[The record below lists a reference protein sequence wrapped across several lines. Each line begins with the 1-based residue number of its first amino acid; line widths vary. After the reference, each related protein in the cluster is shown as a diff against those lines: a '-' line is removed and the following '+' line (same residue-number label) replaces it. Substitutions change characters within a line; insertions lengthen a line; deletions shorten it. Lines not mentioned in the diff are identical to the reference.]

1 MDLINQVL
9 VLIIDFLL
17 FISLIPVIYS
27 IIILIIFYHIII
39 FFIKDRIYIKAFNKY
54 KDIETIS
61 IEDLNKIPLVTI
73 IVPSWNE
80 KVIFKQC
87 LESISKLTYPKLNV
101 IVNAGGSEETIKIA
115 KSFENY
121 SNFRILQ
128 QEAGGKIKAI
138 NDCFKYISEGVLYLV
153 DADVYV
159 TDETLLRMLI
169 PLTNYNEDIVTGGAR
184 PLKSQENINLVKYLY
199 MNRNLSFRRKFS
211 RYNLNMISGA
221 DTTLKYDVIKAI
233 GKFSENSVY
242 SVEVS
247 QGEDLLSKGYK
258 FYRLTDYRG
267 QVYTKVPDTIKIWI
281 RQKIRWNEN
290 SIVYTYQHKKIGLV
304 LYFSLF
310 IISFY
315 LLIFPFLMFFNL
327 NFGLICIFLL
337 FNIYLKKMRRVL
349 FNKLTIQKEF
359 FKKLNLMFFIKILFY
374 IYIEALVYVYIIF
387 EMIIFGNKKL
397 KKRKN
402 L

>member
-1 MDLINQVL
+1 M
-9 VLIIDFLL
+9 
-17 FISLIPVIYS
+17 
-27 IIILIIFYHIII
+27 
-39 FFIKDRIYIKAFNKY
+39 
-54 KDIETIS
+54 
-61 IEDLNKIPLVTI
+61 
-73 IVPSWNE
+73 
-80 KVIFKQC
+80 
-87 LESISKLTYPKLNV
+87 NV
-101 IVNAGGSEETIKIA
+101 IVNVGGSEETIKIA
-115 KSFENY
+115 KSFEIY

-138 NDCFKYISEGVLYLV
+138 NDCFKYVSEGVLYLI

-169 PLTNYNEDIVTGGAR
+169 PLTNYNEDIVIGGAR
-184 PLKSQENINLVKYLY
+184 PLKSQENINLIKYLY
-199 MNRNLSFRRKFS
+199 MNRNLNFRRKFS
-211 RYNLNMISGA
+211 RYNLNIISGA
-221 DTTLKYDVIKAI
+221 DTALKYDVIKAI

-267 QVYTKVPDTIKIWI
+267 QVYTKVPDTIKSWI

-304 LYFSLF
+304 LYFSSF
-310 IISFY
+310 IISLY

-327 NFGLICIFLL
+327 SFYLIGIFLL
-337 FNIYLKKMRRVL
+337 VNLYLKKMRRVL

-359 FKKLNLMFFIKILFY
+359 FKKLNLMFFIKVLFY
-374 IYIEALVYVYIIF
+374 IYIEALVNVYIIF

>member
-1 MDLINQVL
+1 MDLINQIL
-9 VLIIDFLL
+9 DLITKLL
-17 FISLIPVIYS
+17 IFISLIPVIYS
-27 IIILIIFYHIII
+27 ILILIIFYHILI
-39 FFIKDRIYIKAFNKY
+39 FFIKDRIYIKAVNKY

-73 IVPSWNE
+73 IIPSWNE
-80 KVIFKQC
+80 KAIFKQC

-101 IVNAGGSEETIKIA
+101 IVNVGGSEETIKIA
-115 KSFENY
+115 KSFEIY

-138 NDCFKYISEGVLYLV
+138 NDCFKYVSEGVLYLI

-169 PLTNYNEDIVTGGAR
+169 PLTNYNEDIVIGGAR
-184 PLKSQENINLVKYLY
+184 PLKSQENINLIKYLY
-199 MNRNLSFRRKFS
+199 MNRNLNFRRKFS
-211 RYNLNMISGA
+211 RYNLNIISGA
-221 DTTLKYDVIKAI
+221 DTALKYDVIKAI

-267 QVYTKVPDTIKIWI
+267 QVYTKVPDTIKSWI

-304 LYFSLF
+304 LYFSSF
-310 IISFY
+310 IISLY

-327 NFGLICIFLL
+327 SFYLIGIFLL
-337 FNIYLKKMRRVL
+337 VNLYLKKMRRVL

-359 FKKLNLMFFIKILFY
+359 FKKLNLMFFIKVLFY
-374 IYIEALVYVYIIF
+374 IYIEALVNVYIIF